1 MRADRGQ
8 AHAVVTYTGRVLAL
22 AAVYVVAGKLGL
34 MMAPVSGFASLVWP
48 PAGVSLAALVVG
60 GYRLFPGIV
69 IGAFATNLWAGAPP
83 LVASGIAVGNTLA
96 AIAGTFGLRSIPGFR
111 GSLDRFKDVV
121 YLAVIAG
128 VSSVISATVGVAS
141 LTLGGVISAADFAQ
155 TWRAWWA
162 GDLLSALI
170 VASALLAWIHGPPVV
185 ARPAVLAKVAVLG
198 AILSACAVLVF
209 IQQPAAIAKLQ
220 ILQPDVLFLPLIWV
234 ALCYGVRGAATGT
247 AVVAVIAV
255 WGTYSGH
262 GVFVRAGRIESF
274 IALSVFLTSI
284 SLASLILGSVVSERK
299 AEAQARAWLAAI
311 VESSADAVI
320 GQTLDG
326 TITSWN
332 AAAEQMHGYGRG
344 EAIGQPIS
352 MLVPPERRDELACL
366 FDRTRRGERIVHHET
381 VRCRKDGTTLDVSLT
396 LSPICDASGTLIGVS
411 TIARDIT
418 ERKQVEQELA
428 TLLERERLARAE
440 AQTAT
445 RTKDEF
451 LAVLSHELR
460 TPLQS
465 MLGWTQMLKERGLDE
480 RTVQKGL
487 LTIERNV
494 KMQTQLIEDLLD
506 VSRIVAGKLRLA
518 RTQVDLAQVIAS
530 GVDLAKVAADA
541 KSIRIDV
548 TIEPMA
554 GEVLGDPTR
563 LQQVVSNLLTN
574 AVKFT
579 PREGSIRVRLER
591 DDTVARITVED
602 TGRGI
607 SPEFL
612 PHIFDRFCQA
622 ESVTLRSQGGLGLGL
637 GLAIVRHLVELHGG
651 AVKADSPGED
661 RGATFTVTLPIVS
674 SERRVVAAE
683 RHETTRNAPLPP
695 ITLEGVR
702 ILLVDDDPDA
712 GEMLE
717 AVLQHAGA
725 DVRAHRSAHGALEEL
740 ESFHPHLLISDI
752 GMPEEDGY
760 ALLRQVRARESAEG
774 GHVLAVAL
782 TAFASQA
789 DHEQALA
796 VGFEAHIA
804 KPVSPYDIVKTVARL
819 VERAA

>member
-1 MRADRGQ
+1 MRADQGQ
-8 AHAVVTYTGRVLAL
+8 AHAVVTYTGQVLAL

-141 LTLGGVISAADFAQ
+141 LTVGGIISAAGFAQ
-155 TWRAWWA
+155 AWRAWWA

-170 VASALLAWIHGPPVV
+170 VASVLLAWIHGPPVV

-209 IQQPAAIAKLQ
+209 IQQPAALAKIP

-299 AEAQARAWLAAI
+299 AETQARTWLAAI

-326 TITSWN
+326 MITSWN
-332 AAAEQMHGYGRG
+332 AAAEQMYGYGRD

-352 MLVPPERRDELACL
+352 MLVPPERRDELACF
-366 FDRTRRGERIVHHET
+366 FDRTRRCERIVHHET

-411 TIARDIT
+411 TIERDIT
-418 ERKQVEQELA
+418 ERKQAEQERA

-541 KSIRIDV
+541 KSIRIDMR
-548 TIEPMA
+548 IEPMA
-554 GEVLGDPTR
+554 GEILGDPTR

-637 GLAIVRHLVELHGG
+637 AIVRHLVELHGG
-651 AVKADSPGED
+651 AVKAESPGNG

-683 RHETTRNAPLPP
+683 RQETTRNAPLPP
-695 ITLEGVR
+695 IALEGVR

-712 GEMLE
+712 GDMLE
-717 AVLQHAGA
+717 AVLQRAGA
-725 DVRAHRSAHGALEEL
+725 DVRAHRSAHGALEEI

-752 GMPEEDGY
+752 GMPEKDGY
-760 ALLRQVRARESAEG
+760 ALLRQVRARESVEG

-789 DHEQALA
+789 DREQALA

-804 KPVSPYDIVKTVARL
+804 KPVSPYDIVNTVARL